1 MNTKTFFLSEDINL
15 ILNGNSQ
22 FGDFYKN
29 KGITVPTKSKISSL
43 RDQMLQNLKNTYTNV
58 ETIPEDQLFLAMQ
71 TMAKNSNYPLVS
83 LDEIYLKN
91 NENVAEYLSLSRIK
105 IAGKTF
111 MTTRSSQGLYI
122 PFEKEISRVCNNLEN
137 KFGGNCP
144 HRNFAY

>member
-22 FGDFYKN
+22 FGNFYKN
-29 KGITVPTKSKISSL
+29 KGITVPTKTKITSL
-43 RDQMLQNLKNTYTNV
+43 RDQMLQNLKQTYTNV
-58 ETIPEDQLFLAMQ
+58 ETIPEEELLLAMQ
-71 TMAKNSNYPLVS
+71 TLAKNSNYPLVS

-91 NENVAEYLSLSRIK
+91 NENVDEYLSLSRIK